1 MKQIRKLLILL
12 LFILLLS
19 ACNQNEEHPYDQSIE
34 GIDDFPYEF
43 KLPTHM
49 PYEVERVKLFHYD
62 QRTEELPK
70 KIDDLKPL
78 DFSLEVSLRGT
89 SKEELV
95 LTHIEPKKEFGNKIG
110 SNEQQLELSNG
121 TEAKYFYNG
130 SSQILTWNDSGFSY
144 DIIVYL
150 PEQDQELYS
159 VEDLIK
165 IANSFAPYYKF
176 E

>member
-1 MKQIRKLLILL
+1 M
-12 LFILLLS
+12 S
-19 ACNQNEEHPYDQSIE
+19 ACNQNDEHPYAQNIE

-62 QRTEELPK
+62 QRTEELPEK
-70 KIDDLKPL
+70 SSELEPL
-78 DFSLEVSLRGT
+78 DFNLEISLLGT
-89 SKEELV
+89 SEEEIV
-95 LTHIEPKKEFGNKIG
+95 ITQIEPELGNRTG

-130 SSQILTWNDSGFSY
+130 SSQILTWNDSGLSY

-150 PEQDQELYS
+150 PEQDNELYS
-159 VEDLIK
+159 VEELIK
-165 IANSFAPYYKF
+165 IANSFATYYRP
-176 E
+176 